1 MSASSRNTSD
11 ISLVWETA
19 EKFRLFFFFL
29 PQSHLVMS
37 SKSNLLAKESAD
49 FEIVL
54 LL

>member
-19 EKFRLFFFFL
+19 EKFRLVFFL

-49 FEIVL
+49 FEIIVL

>member
-19 EKFRLFFFFL
+19 EKFRLFFL